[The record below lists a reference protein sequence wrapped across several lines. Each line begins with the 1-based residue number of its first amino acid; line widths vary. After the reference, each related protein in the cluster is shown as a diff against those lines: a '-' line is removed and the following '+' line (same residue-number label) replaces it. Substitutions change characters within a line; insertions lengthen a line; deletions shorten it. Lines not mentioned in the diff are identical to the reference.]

1 MSVPAI
7 TTLRS
12 ESADIIA
19 VCGRGQIDAILA
31 GAIAAA
37 ATGGPLSGTASA
49 QSLITDCQPLIDQ
62 ADNDARSIMLRYFLK
77 YLALSAPGVIT
88 VGVDGS
94 NWVFKNG
101 NGYLLFDDGLY
112 RKEVGVMVEGQPQS
126 GYENTGYTYANIP

>member
-7 TTLRS
+7 ATLRA
-12 ESADIIA
+12 EAADIIS

-37 ATGGPLSGTASA
+37 ATGSPLSGTASA
-49 QSLITDCQPLIDQ
+49 QSLITDCQSLIDQ
-62 ADNDARSIMLRYFLK
+62 ADNDARAIMLRYFLK
-77 YLALSAPGVIT
+77 YIAASSPSVIVIGVN
-88 VGVDGS
+88 GS

-112 RKEVGVMVEGQPQS
+112 RKEVGAMVEGQPQS